1 MSDQIDF
8 EQVREAIRIATEADL
23 AELEVESATLKV
35 RVRRIAPQA
44 ARNTAVGEDMQA
56 KAPSTDAAVGA
67 GAARQPSTPG
77 EDHLEPI
84 VAPMVGTF
92 YRSASP
98 DAPPFVEEGDVVEKG
113 QTFCIIEAMKLFN
126 EIPADKRGRIVRILA
141 ENASPVEFGQ
151 PLVLIEPS

>member
-126 EIPADKRGRIVRILA
+126 EIKSDIGGRVARIAA
-141 ENASPVEFGQ
+141 ETGTLVKAKQ
-151 PLVLIEPS
+151 PLIEVEPA